1 MKGLSGSVPTYPV
14 FPPEWNQTVET
25 FEEEHV
31 SVSQNYGFL
40 LEGLKSPYPQNT
52 KLVHLYNILSDPTES
67 QGKIFENN
75 YRGRMFISL

>member
-1 MKGLSGSVPTYPV
+1 MSGSVPTYPV

-25 FEEEHV
+25 FEEDHV

-40 LEGLKSPYPQNT
+40 LEGPKSPYPQNT

-75 YRGRMFISL
+75 YRGKMSISL